1 MPNDVK
7 TGEAVSSF
15 SDPVAPE
22 SRLLQEE
29 AERFST
35 SSSENCGA
43 VYEKTR
49 GHGSEFVDMENH
61 QKMGERCIE
70 KASNERREHS
80 SSDNMSSK
88 ASHYSPQ
95 VPNEVKSVE
104 TVSSCRSDYVTP
116 GRHQLK
122 EEIEQVS
129 APKIDKSGSNCSKDP
144 IHDSKFVDIEN
155 HPTIELKT
163 FEKAGFERKVQDG
176 ASDLPGVDNPKQK
189 KEQSQGSLNSDESK
203 M

>member
-61 QKMGERCIE
+61 QKMGRQY
-70 KASNERREHS
+70 S

-88 ASHYSPQ
+88 ASHYNPQPQ

-104 TVSSCRSDYVTP
+104 TVSSCHSDYVTP

-129 APKIDKSGSNCSKDP
+129 APIIDKSGSNCSKDP

-155 HPTIELKT
+155 HPTIEIKT

-189 KEQSQGSLNSDESK
+189 KEQSQGSFNSDESK